1 MAPSASRPRYLSGEQ
16 FVEGRNRFGLAP
28 RLDEVLDGYEAAL
41 LDSFTVVRSVS
52 G

>member
-1 MAPSASRPRYLSGEQ
+1 MARARRGPEYLSGEQ
-16 FVEGRNRFGLAP
+16 FVEGRDRFGLAP